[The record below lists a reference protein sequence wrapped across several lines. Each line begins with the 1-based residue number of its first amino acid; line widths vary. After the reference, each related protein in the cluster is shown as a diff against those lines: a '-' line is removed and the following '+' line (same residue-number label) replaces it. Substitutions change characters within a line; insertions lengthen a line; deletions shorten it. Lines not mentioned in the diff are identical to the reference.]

1 MGQSEEG
8 KKWVPFPKI
17 CQFPQ
22 TQKKRHVK
30 KPLLCNMIS
39 HDLLDDY
46 RNAILAPLIEW
57 IKDVGSWKVSAYSGV
72 SKRRINTI
80 VKYPQY
86 RKNLDFNEF
95 CLLFTAYQKHGFVNK
110 SQNYYG
116 QHLHKAR
123 RFRLGSSKKSGDSS
137 VSS

>member
-1 MGQSEEG
+1 
-8 KKWVPFPKI
+8 
-17 CQFPQ
+17 
-22 TQKKRHVK
+22 
-30 KPLLCNMIS
+30 MIS
-39 HDLLDDY
+39 PDLLDDY